1 MAAFE
6 RNCVFKGRT
15 MERSIRG
22 KKECAFPIVGRMAA
36 RYYTPGT
43 AITGSTN
50 APSDLNELIIRLD
63 GKLIADYSFDNL
75 DDMMS
80 EWDYRSPITTELGRA
95 LAVERDKRVARIAV
109 ATALK
114 TTSPLG
120 KPLNSDRTG
129 DVITLPAA
137 YTNAATTKNVKGNL
151 LVDAIGSM
159 IVAKKSKDVPLS
171 DMYLYLGPNEVDFLQ
186 SSDRG
191 INADWNGGSG
201 ANGTFAEGGIR
212 RVLGLPII
220 ETNHVTQP
228 PYTLDANFDRNP
240 DYATDLSKCKAIVL
254 HKSAVGVLTL
264 QDIMLTMTAPSG
276 DYSVMFQAQLMVS
289 KMAIGIGSL
298 RYEAAGAIFAP

>member
-1 MAAFE
+1 MEAFE
-6 RNCVFKGRT
+6 RACVFKGKT

-36 RYYTPGT
+36 RYYEPGT

-63 GKLIADYSFDNL
+63 GKLISDYSFDNL

-80 EWDYRSPITTELGRA
+80 EWDYRSPVTTELGRA
-95 LAVERDKRVARIAV
+95 LAVERDKRTARIAV

-120 KPLNSDRTG
+120 KALNSDRVG
-129 DVITLPAA
+129 DTVTLPAA
-137 YTNAATTKNVKGNL
+137 YTNVATAKNTRGNL
-151 LVDAIGSM
+151 LVDAISSI
-159 IVAKKSKDVPLS
+159 IVKKKQKDVPLA
-171 DMYLYLGPNEVDFLQ
+171 DMYLYVGPEESDLLLA
-186 SSDRG
+186 SDRG
-191 INADWNGGSG
+191 INTDWNGGNG
-201 ANGTFAEGGIR
+201 ANGTMAEGVIR
-212 RVLGLPII
+212 RIMGVPIV

-228 PYTLDANFDRNP
+228 AYTLTSFDRNP
-240 DYATDLSKCKAIVL
+240 DYATDLSKCRAIIM

-264 QDIMLTMTAPSG
+264 QDIMLSMTAAGG
-276 DYSVMFQAQLMVS
+276 DYSVMYQAQLMVS

-298 RYEAAGAIFAP
+298 RYEAAGAIFVP